1 MFFKGAQR
9 KVNRLKKD
17 IFTEKGANRNHL
29 AREIYDFINAHGGLC
44 SIKITLTED
53 RTIEE
58 TYKHYYFGDGSVFP
72 LRNDRSASYVSVWDR
87 NNREHRFNFNEHGY
101 MNPDAECVY
110 DLIMRLKDLL
120 YTSHFNFYGQWEAPG
135 YGYSI
140 TDAISSATGHYGT
153 TAESGNGWF
162 IMGSAFILDDA
173 NWQRYMKDVERARQK
188 ADPQKNL
195 KKI

>member
-120 YTSHFNFYGQWEAPG
+120 HTSHFNFYGQWEAPG

-173 NWQRYMKDVERARQK
+173 NWQRYM
-188 ADPQKNL
+188 
-195 KKI
+195 

>member
-1 MFFKGAQR
+1 
-9 KVNRLKKD
+9 
-17 IFTEKGANRNHL
+17 
-29 AREIYDFINAHGGLC
+29 
-44 SIKITLTED
+44 
-53 RTIEE
+53 
-58 TYKHYYFGDGSVFP
+58 
-72 LRNDRSASYVSVWDR
+72 
-87 NNREHRFNFNEHGY
+87 

-120 YTSHFNFYGQWEAPG
+120 RTSHFNFYGQWEAPG

-153 TAESGNGWF
+153 AAESGNGWF

>member
-120 YTSHFNFYGQWEAPG
+120 HTSHFNFYGQWEARLRLQ
-135 YGYSI
+135 
-140 TDAISSATGHYGT
+140 HYRRHKFRHR
-153 TAESGNGWF
+153 SLRNHCRKR
-162 IMGSAFILDDA
+162 
-173 NWQRYMKDVERARQK
+173 QRLVHHGQR
-188 ADPQKNL
+188 
-195 KKI
+195 IHIG

>member
-1 MFFKGAQR
+1 M
-9 KVNRLKKD
+9 KKH
-17 IFTEKGANRNHL
+17 ISTIILATEA
-29 AREIYDFINAHGGLC
+29 
-44 SIKITLTED
+44 S
-53 RTIEE
+53 
-58 TYKHYYFGDGSVFP
+58 SP

-120 YTSHFNFYGQWEAPG
+120 HTSHFNFYGQWEAPG